1 MRDHL
6 DSALTRVGR
15 GRGGVREDAF
25 DSLYRT
31 WYRTLV
37 AKAFL
42 VTGGRLNAA
51 EDAVQE
57 AFIQCWRRMADPGKP
72 PVQFWGRWLS
82 TTVVREALR
91 RRTPD
96 LPFDL
101 GRHDSAVVAP
111 DMAVEVQLKDIYRR
125 VCAEMARLQERPR
138 QAMALRCIAGLSSAE
153 VAEEMGITQ
162 STVRVHLAEA
172 RRALEPL
179 RDELRQLGIV
189 DDEEG
194 GRHG

>member
-1 MRDHL
+1 MKD
-6 DSALTRVGR
+6 
-15 GRGGVREDAF
+15 DAF
-25 DSLYRT
+25 DSLYRQ

-42 VTGGRLNAA
+42 VTGGGLNAA

-57 AFIQCWRRMADPGKP
+57 AFIQCWRRMHDPGKP
-72 PVQFWGRWLS
+72 HVRFWGGWLS

-91 RRTPD
+91 RRVPD

-101 GRHDSAVVAP
+101 GCHDSAVVEP
-111 DMAVEVQLKDIYRR
+111 DLAVEVQLKDVYGR
-125 VCAEMARLQERPR
+125 VCAAMAGLQERPR
-138 QAMALRCIAGLSSAE
+138 QAMALRCIAGLSAAE

-162 STVRVHLAEA
+162 STVRVHLADA

-189 DDEEG
+189 DEEG